1 MAKKRT
7 RPVTPPMRDNPLD
20 MGLVNSIGAEPSQR
34 VIERAPEPRARPVP
48 AEPETAII
56 SREPK
61 PSPAP
66 VARPSTE
73 IDRAAA
79 QERIRRTPSNNGR
92 ELEKDTYQLK
102 TRFSTLESEQIEVF
116 RRSLEGRLGVKLK
129 ATQISRALWT
139 LALRAEEELESIQA
153 PALRRPSY
161 GDPLGMAAF
170 EDEIANYL
178 LLALKRTKRQS

>member
-34 VIERAPEPRARPVP
+34 VADRAPEPRAQP
-48 AEPETAII
+48 AATETETILPR
-56 SREPK
+56 REPK
-61 PSPAP
+61 RP
-66 VARPSTE
+66 VAPATRPPSGV
-73 IDRAAA
+73 DRAAA
-79 QERIRRTPSNNGR
+79 QERIRRAPSSNGR
-92 ELEKDTYQLK
+92 DLEKDTYQLK
-102 TRFSTLESEQIEVF
+102 TRFSTLESEQIEAF
-116 RRSLEGRLGVKLK
+116 RRSLEDRLGVKLK

-139 LALRAEEELESIQA
+139 LALRAEEELESVQA
-153 PALRRPSY
+153 PQLRRPSY

-178 LLALKRTKRQS
+178 LTALKRTKRQV